1 MPELDIEV
9 EMKLALEVRKVKF
22 FAVEMSILCFKMAYM
37 VKFSC
42 VHGKYVNLISLVQ
55 SSK

>member
-22 FAVEMSILCFKMAYM
+22 FAVEMSIFCFKMAYM